1 MSSVIASGITQTL
14 PLLSKGKSNTPV
26 LEEKLASTAGVAVA
40 KESKSRQVPSD
51 TISISSQLRVTIG
64 DVKKESEK
72 KVETSKEKGSE
83 KTDGAMSKV
92 QFAYDMKGD
101 LTVRYMDVSNNLIY
115 QIPSEL
121 MMRIKEA
128 ESKSDSSVNTKA

>member
-121 MMRIKEA
+121 MLRLKEA
-128 ESKSDSSVNTKA
+128 ESKSDLSVNTKA